1 MEKPNRHTGSSLR
14 HLDTILI
21 HTTFYEVNHVIQY
34 TFNSKIYI
42 YQKHISKSLLIFL
55 TSSLFTMW
63 INWEM
68 NELFIY
74 NLQLFEEMNFCLF
87 WKCLKIGSK
96 QSVSKLSN
104 ILSDLIKQP
113 SGQRM
118 FTIFAPNST
127 IPLYHFLQHTLT
139 AWCGWD

>member
-1 MEKPNRHTGSSLR
+1 M
-14 HLDTILI
+14 
-21 HTTFYEVNHVIQY
+21 
-34 TFNSKIYI
+34 
-42 YQKHISKSLLIFL
+42 
-55 TSSLFTMW
+55 
-63 INWEM
+63 
-68 NELFIY
+68 
-74 NLQLFEEMNFCLF
+74 QLFEEMNFCLF
-87 WKCLKIGSK
+87 LKCLKIGSK

-139 AWCGWD
+139 V